1 MTAKI
6 QNNSSSER
14 LIRNENSSS
23 IGFAPLV
30 SEIHLKR
37 YNSALNRSYLD
48 KLAQDVPFT
57 QKDIVKEVKGFKS
70 RKQLFSQAS
79 TKFIT
84 NSVLRP
90 MLYLDSELHKQYTNA
105 YYCGNSVQI
114 ENGKHQVQRCKTRFC
129 VQCNRNKTATLINE
143 YLPVVENWKEK
154 QFVTLTIPNVVE
166 SELKEAIEEMTK
178 VFSQVSRSFKK
189 SYGSNLKFIRKT
201 EVTYSYRLKNYHP
214 HFHILAYNKEQSDF
228 IIENWIK
235 IIAKR
240 IKKRERKGIDY
251 VIKQPDLGGQ
261 HVVLADDN
269 SVKELFKY
277 FAKIWDYNKE
287 RKTIEVYTPS
297 VLDTIYKALRGKQ
310 VIKRGGFKQLDYVN
324 ISNDIELREYRR
336 VKRLADTLVEEM
348 NRVEEF
354 ESLETK
360 YDPLIDGAY
369 TYDNKNAD
377 WFCVDSGIPLTH
389 YKAPKNRK
397 EWIVQNLSEE
407 DSYKLDGY
415 RNNSKNDFQG
425 QIELERERNKET
437 KIIDQ
442 RIESDYIRKFNS
454 IGNEERERILI
465 NNFN

>member
-6 QNNSSSER
+6 QNNNSFQSLVS
-14 LIRNENSSS
+14 NENKSS
-23 IGFAPLV
+23 IGFVPLV

-37 YNSALNRSYLD
+37 YKSTLNQSYLD
-48 KLAQDVPFT
+48 KLALNVKFT
-57 QKDIVKEVKGFKS
+57 QKDIAKEVNGFKS

-90 MLYLDSELHKQYTNA
+90 MLYLNSELHKQYSNA
-105 YYCGNSVQI
+105 YYCGNSIQI
-114 ENGKHQVQRCKTRFC
+114 VGGKPQVQRCKTRFC
-129 VQCNRNKTATLINE
+129 VQCNRNKTATLIND

-166 SELKEAIEEMTK
+166 SELKLAIEEMTK
-178 VFSQVSRSFKK
+178 VFAQVSRYYKRTNNI
-189 SYGSNLKFIRKT
+189 NLKFIRKT

-214 HFHILAYNKEQSDF
+214 HFHILVYNKEQSDF
-228 IIENWIK
+228 IVENWIK

-240 IKKRERKGIDY
+240 IKKQQRKGLDY
-251 VIKQPDLGGQ
+251 VIKQPNSESQD
-261 HVVLADDN
+261 VRPADDN

-336 VKRLADTLVEEM
+336 VKMLADSMVEEM

-354 ESLETK
+354 KTLEKK

-369 TYDNKNAD
+369 IYDNKNAD
-377 WFCVDSGIPLTH
+377 WFCIDSGIPLTH

-415 RNNSKNDFQG
+415 RNNNKHEFQC
-425 QIELERERNKET
+425 QIEDERELNKET

-442 RIESDYIRKFNS
+442 RIENDYIRKFNS